1 MNAYFSYE
9 ADWLKQRNARTPPQ
23 RFGSS
28 RICGRRCTG
37 NCRINRRSGS
47 RSRRRCWPIL
57 GCKSCCA
64 APAARRSPAA
74 PLAPRLRERTGR
86 DVAAYGTTDIVANPR
101 QYLAPERPTLLVSSP
116 ARATARKA
124 WRRWSWPTSCCRKA
138 TT

>member
-9 ADWLKQRNARTPPQ
+9 ADWLKQRNAGTPPQ

-47 RSRRRCWPIL
+47 RSRAAVGQSSAANRAVRRRQL
-57 GCKSCCA
+57 GV
-64 APAARRSPAA
+64 RRPR
-74 PLAPRLRERTGR
+74 PAPRLRERTGR